1 MRRLERGASQLAI
14 QNLDAVF
21 RFHHFQERLEII
33 GGYLVSETAAAAV
46 EHHHDLVWNCD
57 PEFCRQLVVAHILG
71 SRDLHFEVMIA
82 TAKCADL
89 VVATVNRAFADFR
102 CISAG
107 DTTVFLGKFEV
118 LRPAVIVFDAPARAL
133 FDQVSKIV
141 TRQFQKAMTAYARRY
156 AFE

>member
-1 MRRLERGASQLAI
+1 MLTEP
-14 QNLDAVF
+14 
-21 RFHHFQERLEII
+21 
-33 GGYLVSETAAAAV
+33 AADSV
-46 EHHHDLVWNCD
+46 EHHHDLVWNRN
-57 PEFCRQLVVAHILG
+57 PEFCSELAVAHVLRA
-71 SRDLHFEVMIA
+71 RDLHFEVMIA

-118 LRPAVIVFDAPARAL
+118 LRPAVIVFDAPARTL
-133 FDQVSKIV
+133 FDQISKIV
-141 TRQFQKAMTAYARRY
+141 TRQFQKAMTADARRY